1 MASLRNLAISLLR
14 MAGATN
20 IAKVLRHCARIRFD
34 FELLRCTLLID
45 LHPPKLRD
53 YCICYH
59 YLTMTLTEPCPVDSL
74 GAGVIERFG
83 VT

>member
-1 MASLRNLAISLLR
+1 MVSVRVGQVDDRVRRGAGAQVMASLRNLAILLLR

-20 IAKVLRHCARIRFD
+20 IAEVLRHCARIRFD

-59 YLTMTLTEPCPVDSL
+59 
-74 GAGVIERFG
+74 
-83 VT
+83 